1 MGVPM
6 PLPQSVKVGGITL
19 PVVLVDDIP
28 VDGGRASGQWH
39 YDSGEL
45 RVNRALNPTEGQ
57 QRETMLHEV
66 LHVIDD
72 ALVLGLTEKQIH
84 RLSAMLAAVLVDN
97 PDLMG

>member
-1 MGVPM
+1 M
-6 PLPQSVKVGGITL
+6 PLPQSVKVGSVVL
-19 PVVLVDDIP
+19 PVVLVDEIP

-39 YDSGEL
+39 YESGEL
-45 RVNRALNPTEGQ
+45 RVSRALNPTEGQ